1 MTEDPLD
8 VVEVRHNPWLLGLA
22 ATPFALAPLLWIVAL
37 ATQTPAVAVPSIHAI
52 GAGLFAL
59 MYVWRRNPWPQ
70 RVPVELR
77 ADVHGIEVI
86 DREGRRRRRILRE
99 HIARGATNPTPRGA
113 TSLRITG
120 RRFHRGTHLELTRKG
135 TADRVLGDLGLDV
148 HQSIASFRAMSRVQA
163 SGMRVFGLVVGM
175 MATMAG
181 AGALTALWRGA
192 PVLAMPILMIAFFTL
207 LFSRTTVDVG
217 ADGVLYRWLRRER
230 FVAHD
235 DIVDVGVTVHGFGRS
250 KRNVVVLHLRGGETI
265 NLPTGAPM
273 FDGDNA
279 ELLAA
284 RIRDA
289 RSARQR
295 GALAPAALVR
305 GEQSHAAWVSALRKT
320 DAVDL
325 RSQAPSKDDFWKV
338 LEDVGAEPIT
348 RAAAAIALG
357 RNLSE
362 VDRERL
368 ARAQKTIAA
377 PKLRVVLDR
386 APEADDEALAE
397 LLEKLE
403 PKKGRA

>member
-1 MTEDPLD
+1 MAEDPLD

-22 ATPFALAPLLWIVAL
+22 ASPLALAPLLWVIAL
-37 ATQTPAVAVPSIHAI
+37 VTQTPQVAIPSFHAS
-52 GAGLFAL
+52 ALGLFAL
-59 MYVWRRNPWPQ
+59 WYVWRRNPWPT
-70 RVPVELR
+70 RVPVELK
-77 ADVHGIEVI
+77 ADANGLDVI
-86 DREGRRRRRILRE
+86 DRESRRRRRVLRE
-99 HIARGATNPTPRGA
+99 HIARGATSPTPRGA

-120 RRFHRGTHLELTRKG
+120 RRFHRGAHLELTRKG
-135 TADRVLGDLGLDV
+135 KADRVLGELGLDV

-175 MATMAG
+175 MATMAV

-192 PVLAMPILMIAFFTL
+192 PALAMPVAMVTFFTL
-207 LFSRTTVDVG
+207 LFSRTTIDVG
-217 ADGVLYRWLRRER
+217 ADGVLYRWLGRER
-230 FVAHD
+230 YVSHD
-235 DIVDVGVTVHGFGRS
+235 DIVDVGVTIHGFGRS

-295 GALAPAALVR
+295 GGLAPAALLR

-325 RSQAPSKDDFWKV
+325 RSQAPSKDDYWKV

-357 RNLSE
+357 RSLSE
-362 VDRERL
+362 TDRARL

-377 PKLRVVLDR
+377 PKLRVVLDQ
-386 APEADDEALAE
+386 APEADDEALAA

-403 PKKGRA
+403 PKKREA